1 MKKTMVVVEDHALI
15 RDLWVKIY
23 EGKGDVEV
31 AGATGDFEEAMELVK
46 QHQPD
51 LVSLDINLGE
61 YSGADAVPLI
71 RQQSPNTR
79 IMAVSMHAQPNY
91 LKQMLALG
99 AMGYVTK
106 SSPHAELYKAIDEI
120 CAGRLY
126 VCEEMRQYVG

>member
-1 MKKTMVVVEDHALI
+1 MKKTLVVVEDHALI

-31 AGATGDFEEAMELVK
+31 VGVSGDFEEAMELVK

-61 YSGADAVPLI
+61 FSGVDAVPLI
-71 RQQSPNTR
+71 QQNAPNTR
-79 IMAVSMHAQPNY
+79 IMAVSMHAQPKY
-91 LKQMLALG
+91 LKQMMELG

-120 CAGRLY
+120 AAGRPY
-126 VCEEMRQYVG
+126 VCEEMKQYV

>member
-1 MKKTMVVVEDHALI
+1 MKKTLIVVEDHALI

-31 AGATGDFEEAMELVK
+31 VGATGDFEEAIELITQLK
-46 QHQPD
+46 PD
-51 LVSLDINLGE
+51 IVSLDINLGDA
-61 YSGADAVPLI
+61 SGADAVPLI
-71 RQQSPNTR
+71 QQNAPNTR
-79 IMAVSMHAQPNY
+79 IMAVSMHAQPKY
-91 LKQMLALG
+91 LKQMMELG

-120 CAGRLY
+120 SVGRVY